1 MGLLFEDII
10 FHQAKEIAMGLD
22 WREQLSVGNDLLD
35 TDHKHLI
42 GVINQAELSL
52 KSKNMAG
59 LTTVLESLASY
70 AKIHFACEE
79 LVATAVG
86 YPDVAQ
92 IHESHE
98 ALIVRLAQVKQEMGD
113 AMTDESSEHF
123 GAFLR
128 DWLISHVIKEDMKMK
143 PYLTKHSPRFDPRR

>member
-1 MGLLFEDII
+1 
-10 FHQAKEIAMGLD
+10 MGLD

-42 GVINQAELSL
+42 SVINQAELSL

-59 LTTVLESLASY
+59 LTTVLESLSSY
-70 AKIHFACEE
+70 AKIHFAREE

-123 GAFLR
+123 GVFLR
-128 DWLISHVIKEDMKMK
+128 DWLVSHVIKEDMKMK